1 MGGTLTYGGR
11 KRNGQWQMGSY
22 HGVRQ
27 QHNDNYCKGQ
37 GTQQDHHTDCHH
49 KASFR
54 HNGHQCNSRVG
65 NRSNFLRGHHTR
77 VNEIGSSSGYD
88 SECSVMSDLKKHL
101 EEEVAPVTA
110 SPKN

>member
-1 MGGTLTYGGR
+1 MVAGTGMVSGR
-11 KRNGQWQMGSY
+11 WVPTMVLGSSAMTTTA
-22 HGVRQ
+22 
-27 QHNDNYCKGQ
+27 KGE

-49 KASFR
+49 KAFFR